1 MKKIIAVILMCAAL
15 MLTTACSAKGESAA
29 FSHGTQ
35 DSAVYTSEF
44 LGLKAEFTEDWSITA
59 DSDLAQVNGIDS
71 MSADNTA
78 TALKTNGMLYEMMA
92 AAGDNSSNVNITI
105 ENLNVTNLGRSLTAE
120 QYVDAAFNSIKNQY
134 AAAGI
139 TDVEAEKSTVSFLGI
154 ETACIKTT
162 LKNDGAELRQMMIP
176 VSKGTY
182 MGVIALTAPDED
194 GVNAQLEMFKS
205 L

>member
-1 MKKIIAVILMCAAL
+1 MKKIIAVILICAAL
-15 MLTTACSAKGESAA
+15 MLTTACSAKGKSAA

-35 DSAVYTSEF
+35 DSGVYTSEF

-71 MSADNTA
+71 MSADNMA

-139 TDVEAEKSTVSFLGI
+139 TDVEAEKSTVSFLGS

>member
-35 DSAVYTSEF
+35 DSGVYTSEF

-139 TDVEAEKSTVSFLGI
+139 TDVEAEKSTVSFLGS

>member
-1 MKKIIAVILMCAAL
+1 MKKIIAVILICAAL
-15 MLTTACSAKGESAA
+15 MLTTACSAKGKSAA

-35 DSAVYTSEF
+35 DSGVYTSEF
-44 LGLKAEFTEDWSITA
+44 LGLKAEFAEDWSITA

-71 MSADNTA
+71 MSADNMA

>member
-15 MLTTACSAKGESAA
+15 MLTTACSAKGKSAA

-35 DSAVYTSEF
+35 DSGVYTSEF

-71 MSADNTA
+71 MSADNMA

-139 TDVEAEKSTVSFLGI
+139 TDVEAEKSTVSFLGS